1 MGGEANLEF
10 TQKRLANN
18 IRFEFG
24 ETELKYW
31 VRDNSGERD
40 LTIDYANLPK
50 STRRVFERNNWIRN
64 VGILW
69 CLIGAVSIG
78 LTVAGSGLLSGSGFW
93 LFVGAACLIFYR
105 LTQTNYTVLD
115 SESGAIWIMDD
126 KQSASILSEMQSR
139 RKKRLLEIYGEFNPN
154 NDRERELQKFDWL
167 VKEQV
172 LSREEANLRIAQN
185 GGQTQL
191 IDAPGRLL
199 N

>member
-1 MGGEANLEF
+1 MEF
-10 TQKRLANN
+10 TQKRMASN

-24 ETELKYW
+24 ETEMKYW

-40 LTIDYANLPK
+40 LTLDYATLPLA
-50 STRRVFERNNWIRN
+50 TRRVFERNNWLRN
-64 VGILW
+64 IGLIW

-78 LTVAGSGLLSGSGFW
+78 LAFANSSILSGSGIW
-93 LFVGAACLIFYR
+93 LVVGAICLLLYR

-115 SESGAIWIMDD
+115 SENGSIWVMDD
-126 KQSASILSEMQSR
+126 KQSQSILSELQSR

-154 NDRERELQKFDWL
+154 NDRDRELQKFDWL
-167 VKEQV
+167 VKEKV
-172 LSREEANLRIAQN
+172 LSREEANLRIVQG
-185 GGQTQL
+185 GGQTQF